1 MSAFTISFT
10 YASTYYGASFPY
22 FSIILTIALPT
33 MAPSDWDAIFFAC
46 SGVEIL
52 NPTATGISVTSR
64 TKSTIAPISVVFDA
78 DLVSKVNIA
87 DEQFG
92 AIEREKCSWKRNGS
106 L

>member
-1 MSAFTISFT
+1 
-10 YASTYYGASFPY
+10 
-22 FSIILTIALPT
+22 
-33 MAPSDWDAIFFAC
+33 MAPSDWDALFFAC
-46 SGVEIL
+46 SGVENL